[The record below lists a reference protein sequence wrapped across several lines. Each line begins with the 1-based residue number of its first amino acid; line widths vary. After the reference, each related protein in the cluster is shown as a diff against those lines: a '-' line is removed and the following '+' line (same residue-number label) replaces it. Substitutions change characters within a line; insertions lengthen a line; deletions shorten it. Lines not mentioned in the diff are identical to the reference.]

1 MYSQEYE
8 VFRSKVLPND
18 QKGLPESQSPL
29 IHELLI
35 LGMYQPLLSY
45 FTVNQYVNFCPVFPM
60 QMILHNLEQLSIAER
75 GLLSQPEL
83 GNTLQ
88 TKSFSEKE
96 NVFAH
101 AKISH

>member
-1 MYSQEYE
+1 M
-8 VFRSKVLPND
+8 
-18 QKGLPESQSPL
+18 
-29 IHELLI
+29 
-35 LGMYQPLLSY
+35 
-45 FTVNQYVNFCPVFPM
+45 FPM